1 MTTPSHT
8 GIVLADDVKARVER
22 RALERAQDVSE
33 YVNARLREIF
43 GLDDEIREKLRRGR
57 EDIASSRIVDDNKV
71 DAWLES
77 WGKEDEL
84 DPPE

>member
-1 MTTPSHT
+1 MPAHT

-43 GLDDEIREKLRRGR
+43 GLDDEIHEKVRRGR
-57 EDIASSRIVDDNKV
+57 EDIAAGRIVDDDKV
-71 DAWLES
+71 DAWLERWS
-77 WGKEDEL
+77 KEDEL